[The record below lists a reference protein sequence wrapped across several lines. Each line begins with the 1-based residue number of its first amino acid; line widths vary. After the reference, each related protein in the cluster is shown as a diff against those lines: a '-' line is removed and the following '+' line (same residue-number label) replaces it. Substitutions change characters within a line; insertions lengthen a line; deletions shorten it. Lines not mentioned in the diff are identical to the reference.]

1 VQVAAMQRGLGGVQ
15 VAAMQ
20 RGLGGVQV
28 AAMQRGEAHAQGRV
42 RSQVV
47 LQINSQWKLQTNLPP
62 FTQFQLT
69 HSILLINAFNCAFI
83 NVDST

>member
-1 VQVAAMQRGLGGVQ
+1 VAAV
-15 VAAMQ
+15 Q

-47 LQINSQWKLQTNLPP
+47 LQINS
-62 FTQFQLT
+62 
-69 HSILLINAFNCAFI
+69 
-83 NVDST
+83 